1 MLGPLDIHQYLL
13 EHDVHHEIVR
23 LPRPAASAEHLAEVL
38 GVTPRRCLAI
48 HPFQTLTP
56 DGDVLVLVLA
66 SADEEP
72 STETL
77 IFALRELLRDRLGPD
92 AELSVAGAALVS
104 RRTDYIAGH
113 LAPLLLPPDV
123 IVVSTRGVFD
133 LATSI
138 IYTATGDGGTAL
150 GIAATDLLNLS
161 RAIVLPSDGAAANN
175 AAAPSGNDVD
185 TLDRID
191 LDNTPTTPL
200 QPTPLP
206 PTPLQPTPV
215 PPTPVSPTPMAL
227 PLPSEA
233 VLGENE
239 QPVGAITATRVRRRT
254 SPATAVPPAT
264 PAVAATAS

>member
-1 MLGPLDIHQYLL
+1 VS

-48 HPFQTLTP
+48 HPFHALTP

-66 SADEEP
+66 PADEEADAD
-72 STETL
+72 SLVFT
-77 IFALRELLRDRLGPD
+77 LRELLRDRLGPD

-123 IVVSTRGVFD
+123 IVVSTRGILD

-161 RAIVLPSDGAAANN
+161 RAIVLPDDGPANSN
-175 AAAPSGNDVD
+175 APAGSGYDVD
-185 TLDRID
+185 TVERID
-191 LDNTPTTPL
+191 LDPIPTTPR
-200 QPTPLP
+200 PSTPI
-206 PTPLQPTPV
+206 V
-215 PPTPVSPTPMAL
+215 L

-233 VLGENE
+233 ALGENE
-239 QPVGAITATRVRRRT
+239 RPVVAVAAARVRRRT
-254 SPATAVPPAT
+254 ASVPSAPAAA

>member
-48 HPFQTLTP
+48 HPFHALTA
-56 DGDVLVLVLA
+56 DGDVLVLVMA
-66 SADEEP
+66 PADEEV
-72 STETL
+72 SAATL
-77 IFALRELLRDRLGPD
+77 VVALRELLRDQFGPD
-92 AELSVAGAALVS
+92 AGLSVAGAALVS

-123 IVVSTRGVFD
+123 IVVSVQGLLD

-161 RAIVLPSDGAAANN
+161 RAVVLPNDGPAHNISSAHT
-175 AAAPSGNDVD
+175 GYEVD
-185 TLDRID
+185 TVDRIE
-191 LDNTPTTPL
+191 LDPI
-200 QPTPLP
+200 P
-206 PTPLQPTPV
+206 PTPIT
-215 PPTPVSPTPMAL
+215 L

-233 VLGENE
+233 IHGET
-239 QPVGAITATRVRRRT
+239 QRPVGAATAARVRRGTT
-254 SPATAVPPAT
+254 SGTAAPAPA
-264 PAVAATAS
+264 PAVAVTAS

>member
-23 LPRPAASAEHLAEVL
+23 LPRPAAGAEHLAEVL

-48 HPFQTLTP
+48 HPFHALTP
-56 DGDVLVLVLA
+56 DGDLLVLLMA
-66 SADEEP
+66 PADEEVVP
-72 STETL
+72 ATL
-77 IFALRELLRDRLGPD
+77 VFALRELLRDQLGPD

-123 IVVSTRGVFD
+123 IVVSTRGVLD

-150 GIAATDLLNLS
+150 GIAATDLLHLS
-161 RAIVLPSDGAAANN
+161 GALVLPSDGPAEVV
-175 AAAPSGNDVD
+175 APAGSGYDVD
-185 TLDRID
+185 TAARID
-191 LDNTPTTPL
+191 LDPIA
-200 QPTPLP
+200 PTPI
-206 PTPLQPTPV
+206 T
-215 PPTPVSPTPMAL
+215 L

-233 VLGENE
+233 ILGENE
-239 QPVGAITATRVRRRT
+239 RPLGTVAAARVRKRT
-254 SPATAVPPAT
+254 ASGTSSPPPVPV
-264 PAVAATAS
+264 VAATAS

>member
-23 LPRPAASAEHLAEVL
+23 LPRPAANAEHLAEVL

-48 HPFQTLTP
+48 HPFHALTAE
-56 DGDVLVLVLA
+56 GDVLVLVMA
-66 SADEEP
+66 PADEEVP
-72 STETL
+72 AATL
-77 IFALRELLRDRLGPD
+77 VLALRELLRDRLGPD
-92 AELSVAGAALVS
+92 AELSAAGAALVS

-123 IVVSTRGVFD
+123 IVVSTRGVLD

-150 GIAATDLLNLS
+150 GIAATDLINLS
-161 RAIVLPSDGAAANN
+161 RAIVLLSSGPAENN
-175 AAAPSGNDVD
+175 APADSGYDVD
-185 TLDRID
+185 TVDRIE
-191 LDNTPTTPL
+191 LDPI
-200 QPTPLP
+200 P
-206 PTPLQPTPV
+206 PTPIT
-215 PPTPVSPTPMAL
+215 L

-233 VLGENE
+233 MLGESE
-239 QPVGAITATRVRRRT
+239 RPVGAVTTARVRRRST
-254 SPATAVPPAT
+254 SGTAAPPPA

>member
-1 MLGPLDIHQYLL
+1 VSEVNMLGPLDIHQYLL

-48 HPFQTLTP
+48 HPFHALTP
-56 DGDVLVLVLA
+56 DGDVLVLVMA
-66 SADEEP
+66 PADEEM
-72 STETL
+72 TAATL
-77 IFALRELLRDRLGPD
+77 VFALRELLRDRLGPE

-123 IVVSTRGVFD
+123 IVVSTRGVLD

-161 RAIVLPSDGAAANN
+161 GAIVLPGDTPADDSAP
-175 AAAPSGNDVD
+175 APSGYDVD
-185 TLDRID
+185 TIHRIELD
-191 LDNTPTTPL
+191 
-200 QPTPLP
+200 PTPP
-206 PTPLQPTPV
+206 APIT
-215 PPTPVSPTPMAL
+215 L
-227 PLPSEA
+227 PLSSDA

-239 QPVGAITATRVRRRT
+239 RPVGAMPAARVRRRPP
-254 SPATAVPPAT
+254 SGTASAPPA
-264 PAVAATAS
+264 PAVVATAS

>member
-13 EHDVHHEIVR
+13 QHDVHHEIVR

-48 HPFQTLTP
+48 HPFHALTA
-56 DGDVLVLVLA
+56 DGDVLVLVMA
-66 SADEEP
+66 PADEEVRP
-72 STETL
+72 AAL
-77 IFALRELLRDRLGPD
+77 VLALRELLRDQLGPE
-92 AELSVAGAALVS
+92 AELSLAGAALVS

-123 IVVSTRGVFD
+123 IVVSTQGLLD

-161 RAIVLPSDGAAANN
+161 RAIVLPGDGSADNN
-175 AAAPSGNDVD
+175 APAPSGYDVVTVD
-185 TLDRID
+185 HIELDPI
-191 LDNTPTTPL
+191 P
-200 QPTPLP
+200 
-206 PTPLQPTPV
+206 
-215 PPTPVSPTPMAL
+215 PVSITL

-233 VLGENE
+233 ILGENGR
-239 QPVGAITATRVRRRT
+239 PVGAVTAARVRRRT
-254 SPATAVPPAT
+254 TSGTAAPTPA

>member
-48 HPFQTLTP
+48 HPFHALTP

-66 SADEEP
+66 PADEQP
-72 STETL
+72 TAATL
-77 IFALRELLRDRLGPD
+77 VVALRELLRDRLGPD

-123 IVVSTRGVFD
+123 IVVSTRGIVD

-161 RAIVLPSDGAAANN
+161 QAIVLPSDGA
-175 AAAPSGNDVD
+175 SGNGAPAARSRDID
-185 TLDRID
+185 TVDRID
-191 LDNTPTTPL
+191 LDPAPATPRPSTSIT
-200 QPTPLP
+200 LP
-206 PTPLQPTPV
+206 R
-215 PPTPVSPTPMAL
+215 S
-227 PLPSEA
+227 SEA
-233 VLGENE
+233 ILGEN
-239 QPVGAITATRVRRRT
+239 PPPIGSALPARVRRR
-254 SPATAVPPAT
+254 
-264 PAVAATAS
+264 AASGH

>member
-48 HPFQTLTP
+48 HPFHALTP
-56 DGDVLVLVLA
+56 DGDLLVLVLA
-66 SADEEP
+66 PADEEATP
-72 STETL
+72 ETL
-77 IFALRELLRDRLGPD
+77 VLALRELLRDRLGPD
-92 AELSVAGAALVS
+92 ADLSVAGAALVS

-113 LAPLLLPPDV
+113 LAPLLLPDDV
-123 IVVSTRGVFD
+123 IVVCTRGVLD

-161 RAIVLPSDGAAANN
+161 RAIVLPSDDPADTD
-175 AAAPSGNDVD
+175 APAGSGYDVD
-185 TLDRID
+185 TVQRID
-191 LDNTPTTPL
+191 LDPMSTS
-200 QPTPLP
+200 PLP
-206 PTPLQPTPV
+206 STPIT
-215 PPTPVSPTPMAL
+215 L

-233 VLGENE
+233 ILDKFER
-239 QPVGAITATRVRRRT
+239 PVVAGTAARVRRRT
-254 SPATAVPPAT
+254 ASATGVAPAA

>member
-48 HPFQTLTP
+48 HPFHALTSA
-56 DGDVLVLVLA
+56 GDVLVLVMA
-66 SADEEP
+66 PADEEV
-72 STETL
+72 STEAL
-77 IFALRELLRDRLGPD
+77 VLALRELLRDQLGPD

-123 IVVSTRGVFD
+123 IVVSTRGVLD
-133 LATSI
+133 LATSV

-150 GIAATDLLNLS
+150 GIAATDLLNLT
-161 RAIVLPSDGAAANN
+161 RAIVLPSDGPAGD
-175 AAAPSGNDVD
+175 SGHSSYDVE
-185 TLDRID
+185 TVGRIELD
-191 LDNTPTTPL
+191 
-200 QPTPLP
+200 P
-206 PTPLQPTPV
+206 PTPIT
-215 PPTPVSPTPMAL
+215 L

-233 VLGENE
+233 VLGENDR
-239 QPVGAITATRVRRRT
+239 PVG
-254 SPATAVPPAT
+254 
-264 PAVAATAS
+264 AVAATRVHRRMASGTPPPSIVSAL

>member
-1 MLGPLDIHQYLL
+1 VSEVNMLGPLDIHQYLL

-48 HPFQTLTP
+48 HPFHALTP

-66 SADEEP
+66 PADEQP
-72 STETL
+72 AATTL
-77 IFALRELLRDRLGPD
+77 LLALRELLRDRLGPD
-92 AELSVAGAALVS
+92 ADLNVAGAALVS

-123 IVVSTRGVFD
+123 VVVSTRGVLD

-150 GIAATDLLNLS
+150 GIAAADLLNLS
-161 RAIVLPSDGAAANN
+161 QAIVLPSDATSGSGAPADR
-175 AAAPSGNDVD
+175 GNDVN
-185 TLDRID
+185 TVDRID
-191 LDNTPTTPL
+191 LDPAPA
-200 QPTPLP
+200 TPLP
-206 PTPLQPTPV
+206 STSIT
-215 PPTPVSPTPMAL
+215 L
-227 PLPSEA
+227 PLPSDA
-233 VLGENE
+233 DVGEN
-239 QPVGAITATRVRRRT
+239 PPPIGSALPARVRRRAASVRT
-254 SPATAVPPAT
+254 AQPAA

>member
-48 HPFQTLTP
+48 HPFHAPTP
-56 DGDVLVLVLA
+56 DGDVLVLVMA
-66 SADEEP
+66 PADQEVAAA
-72 STETL
+72 TL
-77 IFALRELLRDRLGPD
+77 VFALRELLRDHLGPD
-92 AELSVAGAALVS
+92 AELRVAGAALVS

-113 LAPLLLPPDV
+113 LAPLLLPPEV
-123 IVVSTRGVFD
+123 IVVSTRGVLD

-161 RAIVLPSDGAAANN
+161 RAIVLPSDGPAENGAPAA
-175 AAAPSGNDVD
+175 GGYDVD
-185 TLDRID
+185 PVDRIE
-191 LDNTPTTPL
+191 LD
-200 QPTPLP
+200 PTPI
-206 PTPLQPTPV
+206 T
-215 PPTPVSPTPMAL
+215 L

-233 VLGENE
+233 ILGENDR
-239 QPVGAITATRVRRRT
+239 PVAAARVRRRAA
-254 SPATAVPPAT
+254 SSTAAPPLT